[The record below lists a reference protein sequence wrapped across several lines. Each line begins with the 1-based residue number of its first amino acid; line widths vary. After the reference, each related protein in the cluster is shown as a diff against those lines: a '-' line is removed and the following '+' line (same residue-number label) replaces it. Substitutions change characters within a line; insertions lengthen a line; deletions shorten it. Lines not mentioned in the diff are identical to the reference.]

1 MLVSQSVHSRLV
13 NLAVLERSGCGRRP
27 LYNTSSDAIILARAL
42 LAVDHEA
49 EVVAVLECLRYR
61 FVDRKSV
68 EPGLVGRSA
77 CRADATGG
85 ISGARQSHL
94 ILINRKHF
102 RWLLHGLL
110 AHSQHRKRD
119 GTRHG
124 LPLEHRRSDH
134 RFGRIDPLPCLL
146 RYG

>member
-1 MLVSQSVHSRLV
+1 MLVRQSVHSWLV
-13 NLAVLERSGCGRRP
+13 NLAVLKSGSGCGRRP
-27 LYNTSSDAIILARAL
+27 LNNASRDTIILARAL

-61 FVDRKSV
+61 FVDRKLV

-77 CRADATGG
+77 CRADATAGT
-85 ISGARQSHL
+85 SGARQSHL

-110 AHSQHRKRD
+110 PHSQQGKRYS
-119 GTRHG
+119 TRYG

-134 RFGRIDPLPCLL
+134 RFNWVDPLPPML
-146 RYG
+146 